1 VTGSDATTR
10 LPIAAAD
17 HALAGMP
24 VPVPVPTAASD
35 APGCRVLVVDDHAL
49 VAAGLVA
56 ALAGAGMSAAACEP
70 TSARAVL
77 DTAAALP
84 ADVVLLDMMLDG
96 CGVSSLDLIAPLRGL
111 GAVVVAFT
119 GTRDRVVLGAAV
131 EAGVAGILHKSE
143 PFEAL
148 VEGVR
153 RAAAA
158 ETLLSDQRRYELADD
173 VRRYRRERDT
183 ALAPFASLTKREAAV
198 LVRMMAGESAEGIA
212 AASFVSVATVRTQI
226 RAVLTKLGVN
236 SQLSAV
242 AAAHRA
248 GWTPEPDDRR

>member
-1 VTGSDATTR
+1 MSAGDAATR
-10 LPIAAAD
+10 LPLAMSSSAPAAVPVA
-17 HALAGMP
+17 APEP
-24 VPVPVPTAASD
+24 VPAP
-35 APGCRVLVVDDHAL
+35 PGCRVLVVDDHAL
-49 VAAGLVA
+49 VAAGLVV
-56 ALAGAGMSAAACEP
+56 ALADAGMTAVACEP
-70 TSARAVL
+70 TSADAVL
-77 DTAAALP
+77 AAASALP

-96 CGVSSLDLIAPLRGL
+96 CGVSSLDLIVPLRTS

-153 RAAAA
+153 RAAA
-158 ETLLSDQRRYELADD
+158 EESLLSDQRRYELADD

-226 RAVLTKLGVN
+226 RAVLTKLAVN

-242 AAAHRA
+242 AMAHRA
-248 GWTPEPDDRR
+248 GWGPEPDGRR

>member
-1 VTGSDATTR
+1 MTVPDATTW
-10 LPIAAAD
+10 LPFS
-17 HALAGMP
+17 
-24 VPVPVPTAASD
+24 TAAPQV
-35 APGCRVLVVDDHAL
+35 APGAEPAPAPAGCRVLVVDDHAL

-56 ALAGAGMSAAACEP
+56 ALAGAGMTAVACEP
-70 TSARAVL
+70 TSAEAVL
-77 DTAAALP
+77 GAAAGLP
-84 ADVVLLDMMLDG
+84 AEVVLLDMMLDG
-96 CGVSSLDLIAPLRGL
+96 AGVSSLDLIAPLRAA

-143 PFEAL
+143 PFAAL
-148 VEGVR
+148 VDGVR

-158 ETLLSDQRRYELADD
+158 ETLLSEQRRYELADD
-173 VRRYRRERDT
+173 VRRYRRERDS
-183 ALAPFASLTKREAAV
+183 ALAPFTALTKREAAV
-198 LVRMMAGESAEGIA
+198 LARMMAGESAEGIA

-236 SQLSAV
+236 SQLAAV

-248 GWTPEPDDRR
+248 GWAPEPDGRP